1 MEKNRSYICIDL
13 KSYYASVECVERGLD
28 PLTTNLV
35 VADPG
40 RTTKT
45 ICLAVSPSLKA
56 YGISGRA
63 RLFEVVER
71 VKEVNAERLRRA
83 PGHCFVSSS
92 WHDPALRQDPGLAL
106 DYIIAPPRMSLYM
119 ARSTDIY
126 GIYMKYFAPED
137 IYVYSVDE
145 VFLDATAYLKMNGMT
160 ARELAG
166 VLVRDVLKS
175 TGITAT
181 VGIGSNLYLCK
192 VAMDIVAKHIPADE
206 NGLRIAELDEIS
218 YRKQL
223 WAHRPLTDFWRVG
236 PGYRD
241 KLEANGLYT
250 MGDIA
255 CCSVG
260 GQGSYYSEELLY
272 RLFGVNAQLLIDH
285 AWGWEPCTLEEI
297 RGYQPASSSL
307 GSGQVLQRPYAC
319 TEARVVLS
327 EMAEALAQDLLAKGL
342 DTDQIVVT
350 IGYDVENLKDDKRRR
365 AYRGATVRDHYGR
378 PLPKHAHGSR
388 NLIRRSALPGDVREA
403 ALAVFDTAVDP
414 KLLIRRINITA
425 NHTQPVMRKPVPG
438 DWEQMDLFALP
449 RASAQKEEEDRK
461 REKLRQITVLSIK
474 EKYGKNAILTG
485 TNFREGAT
493 ARERNRQIGGHR
505 A

>member
-1 MEKNRSYICIDL
+1 M
-13 KSYYASVECVERGLD
+13 
-28 PLTTNLV
+28 
-35 VADPG
+35 
-40 RTTKT
+40 
-45 ICLAVSPSLKA
+45 
-56 YGISGRA
+56 
-63 RLFEVVER
+63 
-71 VKEVNAERLRRA
+71 
-83 PGHCFVSSS
+83 
-92 WHDPALRQDPGLAL
+92 
-106 DYIIAPPRMSLYM
+106 
-119 ARSTDIY
+119 
-126 GIYMKYFAPED
+126 
-137 IYVYSVDE
+137 
-145 VFLDATAYLKMNGMT
+145 FLDATAYLKMSGMT